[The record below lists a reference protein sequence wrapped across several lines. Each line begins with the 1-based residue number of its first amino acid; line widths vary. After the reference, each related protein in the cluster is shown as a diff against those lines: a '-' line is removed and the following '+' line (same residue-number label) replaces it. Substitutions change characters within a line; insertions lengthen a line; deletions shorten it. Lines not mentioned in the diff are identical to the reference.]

1 METEKRGFNYMRE
14 KYTGS
19 AWKIM
24 AAMMCIQAGTLG
36 ILMNCN
42 GILFSAVIRDLGFR
56 AGDLSIFYTIRSL
69 AQAFFVTI
77 TTKLVFEH
85 KSNVVMALL
94 ACCLVFPYAAMF
106 FFNHLWQFYA
116 AGLFTGLGMS
126 CTMTVIPMVLNNW
139 FKSRNG
145 FVIGLTMSASGIAG
159 ALFSPVCS
167 KLIVALGWRTTAV
180 IMGIIG
186 FVLIVLP
193 AFFFL
198 IKDPKEIG
206 ELPYGASE
214 MKTAGTAAD
223 NTADAVK
230 RVLPASVFLMTLLA
244 VIGPGSLIQ
253 MNQQLPTFAQTIGYT
268 IETGAL
274 LTSLA
279 MIGNLSGKLLLG
291 TLADRFGV
299 YRAGFL
305 FTCVTACSMFLFFAF
320 SSVRPI
326 LYLAA
331 VMFGMTYAIG
341 MTVPSLLYMDLY
353 GKGEYRDR
361 LSRMQAING
370 LIGAFAGSV
379 IPYVYDLSGSF
390 RPVFIYGIAVCAI
403 AGMTML
409 RLQRYRA
416 EAE

>member
-1 METEKRGFNYMRE
+1 MKE

-36 ILMNCN
+36 VLMNCN
-42 GILFSAVIRDLGFR
+42 GILFSAVLRDLGFR
-56 AGDLSIFYTIRSL
+56 AGDLSIYYTIRSL

-85 KSNVVMALL
+85 KSNVTMALL
-94 ACCLVFPYAAMF
+94 ACFLVVPYAAMF

-116 AGLFTGLGMS
+116 AGLSAGLGMS

-159 ALFSPVCS
+159 ALFSPICS

-193 AFFFL
+193 AYFFL

-206 ELPYGASE
+206 EQPYGVSE
-214 MKTAGTAAD
+214 ADERKSVSESTDTAM
-223 NTADAVK
+223 K
-230 RVLPASVFLMTLLA
+230 RVLPASVFLMTLVA
-244 VIGPGSLIQ
+244 VVGPGSLIQ
-253 MNQQLPTFAQTIGYT
+253 MTQQLPTFAQTIGYT

-291 TLADRFGV
+291 TLADKFGV
-299 YRAGFL
+299 YRAAFL

-320 SSVRPI
+320 SSVRPL
-326 LYLAA
+326 LYLAS

-341 MTVPSLLYMDLY
+341 MTVPSLLYLDLY

-370 LIGAFAGSV
+370 LVGAASGAV

-390 RPVFIYGIAVCAI
+390 KPVFLCGIVLCAA
-403 AGMTML
+403 AGMTVL
-409 RLQRYRA
+409 RLQKYGKDSAGR
-416 EAE
+416 